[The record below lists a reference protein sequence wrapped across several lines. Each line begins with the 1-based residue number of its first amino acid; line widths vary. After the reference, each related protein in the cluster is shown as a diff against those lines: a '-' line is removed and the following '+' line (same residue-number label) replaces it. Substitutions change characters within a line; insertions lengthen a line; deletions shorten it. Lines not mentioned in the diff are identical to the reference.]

1 MASAAVASP
10 RTSTEPILRVRN
22 LAIDYQTRKGDVPA
36 VRDVTFDLRRG
47 ETLAIVGES
56 GCGKS
61 TVAFALIGFLG
72 KNGRISGGSVEF
84 LGQDLTGLN
93 EEQLRGIRGNNISM
107 VYQDPTS
114 ALNPSLRVGAQLA
127 EILTEHNKECSQE
140 EARKQCVAMLEQV
153 HMPDPEA
160 MMERYPH
167 QLSGGQRQRVIIAGG
182 LLNHPALLIMD
193 EPTTA
198 LDVTIEATVLDLVQE
213 IKETFNTAVLFIT
226 HDLGV
231 VARVADRVAVMYAG
245 EVVEEAPIKEVF
257 ANPLHPYTRGLLACI
272 PRAGAFKRDTVLQSI
287 VGVVP
292 APTALPTGCAF
303 EPRCP
308 YGEERSR
315 EEHPEFRP
323 LNGSHSVR
331 CHFAEEIAA
340 GTKSVDERKVHIPAA
355 AAAEPG
361 PTILEATDLKTYYSQ
376 KGRGMFSIGEKTVVK
391 AVEDVDFTLRAGQTL
406 GLVGESGSGKS
417 TVAKTILGLE
427 PVTGGHIEFMGLD
440 LKGTVDDR
448 AQKTLKLLQM
458 VFQSPDATLNP
469 TMKVGSTIARSVAK
483 LSDVPRKSVRG
494 RVIELLDAV
503 KLGERYYDRLPRQLS
518 GGEKQR
524 VAIARALAGNP
535 NLIVAD
541 EPTSALD
548 VSVQAAVLNLLLEIQ
563 AENNT
568 AFILITHDLN
578 VVLYLADWIA
588 VMYLGHIV
596 DYGPR
601 EAFFKPPHH
610 PYTEALLSAIPLPD
624 PSVEPKKIR
633 LSGTIPSAIDPPKG
647 CVFNTRCP
655 RYIGEICLTDPKI
668 HRLENGQMIACHH
681 DIEYLASFDPVI
693 DFDDMQEPTLLVP

>member
-1 MASAAVASP
+1 MASAAAASP
-10 RTSTEPILRVRN
+10 RTSTELILRVRN

-323 LNGSHSVR
+323 VNDSHSVR

-340 GTKSVDERKVHIPAA
+340 GTKSIDERKVHIPAA

-440 LKGTVDDR
+440 LKGTVDAR

-503 KLGERYYDRLPRQLS
+503 KLGDRYYDRLPRQLS

-681 DIEYLASFDPVI
+681 DIEYLASLDPVI

>member
-1 MASAAVASP
+1 MARAVAAD
-10 RTSTEPILRVRN
+10 RATTRETVLDARN
-22 LAIDYQTRKGDVPA
+22 LAISYGTRKGDVPA
-36 VRDVTFDLRRG
+36 VRDVTFSLCRG
-47 ETLAIVGES
+47 ETLALVGES

-72 KNGRISGGSVEF
+72 KNGNIVGGEVEF
-84 LGQDLTGLN
+84 LGDDLTGLSD
-93 EEQLRGIRGNNISM
+93 EELRRIRGNNISM

-114 ALNPSLRVGAQLA
+114 ALNPSLRIGTQLT
-127 EILTEHNKECSQE
+127 EILTEHNKECSE
-140 EARKQCVAMLEQV
+140 KEAYEQCVAMLEQV
-153 HMPDPEA
+153 HMPDSRK

-182 LLNHPALLIMD
+182 LLNRPALLIMD

-213 IKETFNTAVLFIT
+213 IKEKFNTAVLFIT

-245 EVVEEAPIKEVF
+245 EVVEEAPVRELF
-257 ANPLHPYTRGLLACI
+257 ANPLHPYTRALLACI
-272 PRAGAFKRDTVLQSI
+272 PRAGAFKRDTVLQSV

-292 APTALPTGCAF
+292 APDALPPGCTF

-308 YGEERSR
+308 YGEDRSR
-315 EEHPEFRP
+315 EEHPEFRRVDG
-323 LNGSHSVR
+323 NHSVR
-331 CHFAEEIAA
+331 CHFAEEIARGKPA
-340 GTKSVDERKVHIPAA
+340 DERKVHRPAVTT
-355 AAAEPG
+355 AEEG
-361 PTILEATDLKTYYSQ
+361 PPILQAEDLKTYYSQ
-376 KGRGMFSIGEKTVVK
+376 GGGLLGRGGKAVVK

-406 GLVGESGSGKS
+406 GLVGESGSGKT

-427 PVTGGHIEFMGLD
+427 PMTGGHIEFMGLE
-440 LKGTVDDR
+440 LTGTVGQR
-448 AQKTLKLLQM
+448 ARRTLKLLQM

-469 TMKVGSTIARSVAK
+469 TMKVGSTIGRTVAK
-483 LSDVPRKSVRG
+483 LTDVPRKDVRA
-494 RVIELLDAV
+494 RVIELLESV

-524 VAIARALAGNP
+524 VAIARALAGDP

-563 AENNT
+563 GKNQT

-601 EAFFKPPHH
+601 EAFLKPPHH

-624 PSVEPKKIR
+624 PSVEPKKVR
-633 LSGTIPSAIDPPKG
+633 LSGTIPSAIDPPQG

-655 RYIGEICLTDPKI
+655 RYIGEICHTDPKI

-681 DIEYLASFDPVI
+681 ELEYLASVDPVI
-693 DFDDMQEPTLLVP
+693 DFSEVHEPKALTT

>member
-1 MASAAVASP
+1 MASAAAASP
-10 RTSTEPILRVRN
+10 RTSTEPVLRVRN
-22 LAIDYQTRKGDVPA
+22 LAIDYRTRKGDVPA
-36 VRDVTFDLRRG
+36 VRDVTFDLRRS

-84 LGQDLTGLN
+84 LGQDLTGLE
-93 EEQLRGIRGNNISM
+93 EEQLRRIRGNNISM

-127 EILTEHNKECSQE
+127 EILTEHNKECS
-140 EARKQCVAMLEQV
+140 EAEAYEQCVAMLEQV
-153 HMPDPEA
+153 HMPDPKE
-160 MMERYPH
+160 MMMRYPH

-245 EVVEEAPIKEVF
+245 ELVEEAPIQEVF

-292 APTALPTGCAF
+292 APAALPTGCAF

-308 YGEERSR
+308 YSEERSR

-340 GTKSVDERKVHIPAA
+340 GTKSVDERKVHIPAVA
-355 AAAEPG
+355 VAEPG
-361 PTILEATDLKTYYSQ
+361 ATILEATDLKTYYSQ
-376 KGRGMFSIGEKTVVK
+376 KGRGMFSFGEKTVVK

-655 RYIGEICLTDPKI
+655 RYIGEICHTDPKI

-681 DIEYLASFDPVI
+681 DIEYLASLDPVI
-693 DFDDMQEPTLLVP
+693 DFDEVQEQTLLVP

>member
-1 MASAAVASP
+1 MATAVQP
-10 RTSTEPILRVRN
+10 ERTTAQEPVLKVRN
-22 LAIDYQTRKGDVPA
+22 LAISYGTRKGDVPA

-72 KNGRISGGSVEF
+72 KNGKIVGGEVEF
-84 LGQDLTGLN
+84 LGQELTGFSD
-93 EEQLRGIRGNNISM
+93 EELRRIRGNNISM

-114 ALNPSLRVGAQLA
+114 ALNPSIRIGKQLT
-127 EILTEHNKECSQE
+127 EILTEHNTECSE
-140 EARKQCVAMLEQV
+140 KEAYEQCVAMLEQV
-153 HMPDPEA
+153 HMPDPRK

-213 IKETFNTAVLFIT
+213 IKQTFNTAVLFIT

-245 EVVEEAPIKEVF
+245 EIVEEAPVLDLF
-257 ANPLHPYTRGLLACI
+257 VNPLHPYTRGLLACI
-272 PRAGAFKRDTVLQSI
+272 PRAGAHKRETVLQSI

-292 APTALPTGCAF
+292 APSALPPGCSF

-308 YGEERSR
+308 YGEDRSR
-315 EEHPEFRP
+315 EERPEFRRV
-323 LNGSHSVR
+323 NGNHAVR
-331 CHFAEEIAA
+331 CHFAEEIAK
-340 GTKSVDERKVHIPAA
+340 GVKSIDERKVLRPATVV
-355 AAAEPG
+355 AEAG
-361 PTILEATDLKTYYSQ
+361 ESILEARDVKTYYSQ
-376 KGRGMFSIGEKTVVK
+376 GGAGLLSRGGKSVVK

-406 GLVGESGSGKS
+406 GLVGESGSGKT
-417 TVAKTILGLE
+417 TVEKTILGLE
-427 PVTGGHIEFMGLD
+427 PITGGEIEFMGLD
-440 LKGTVDDR
+440 LKGTVDKR
-448 AQKTLKLLQM
+448 ARNTLKLLQM

-469 TMKVGSTIARSVAK
+469 TMKIGSAIGRTLAK
-483 LSDVPRKSVRG
+483 LTDVPRKQVRS
-494 RVIELLDAV
+494 RVIEVLESV

-563 AENNT
+563 AKNNT

-601 EAFFKPPHH
+601 EAFLKPPHH

-624 PSVEPKKIR
+624 PSVEPKKVR
-633 LSGTIPSAIDPPKG
+633 LSGTIPSAIDPPQG

-655 RYIGEICLTDPKI
+655 RYIGEICHTDPKI

-681 DIEYLASFDPVI
+681 DLDYLASLDPVI
-693 DFDDMQEPTLLVP
+693 DFSEVQEPAPLIP

>member
-1 MASAAVASP
+1 
-10 RTSTEPILRVRN
+10 
-22 LAIDYQTRKGDVPA
+22 
-36 VRDVTFDLRRG
+36 
-47 ETLAIVGES
+47 
-56 GCGKS
+56 
-61 TVAFALIGFLG
+61 
-72 KNGRISGGSVEF
+72 
-84 LGQDLTGLN
+84 
-93 EEQLRGIRGNNISM
+93 
-107 VYQDPTS
+107 
-114 ALNPSLRVGAQLA
+114 
-127 EILTEHNKECSQE
+127 
-140 EARKQCVAMLEQV
+140 
-153 HMPDPEA
+153 
-160 MMERYPH
+160 
-167 QLSGGQRQRVIIAGG
+167 
-182 LLNHPALLIMD
+182 
-193 EPTTA
+193 
-198 LDVTIEATVLDLVQE
+198 
-213 IKETFNTAVLFIT
+213 
-226 HDLGV
+226 
-231 VARVADRVAVMYAG
+231 
-245 EVVEEAPIKEVF
+245 
-257 ANPLHPYTRGLLACI
+257 
-272 PRAGAFKRDTVLQSI
+272 
-287 VGVVP
+287 
-292 APTALPTGCAF
+292 
-303 EPRCP
+303 
-308 YGEERSR
+308 
-315 EEHPEFRP
+315 
-323 LNGSHSVR
+323 
-331 CHFAEEIAA
+331 
-340 GTKSVDERKVHIPAA
+340 
-355 AAAEPG
+355 
-361 PTILEATDLKTYYSQ
+361 
-376 KGRGMFSIGEKTVVK
+376 MFSFGEKTVVK

-483 LSDVPRKSVRG
+483 LSDVSRKHVRG

-503 KLGERYYDRLPRQLS
+503 KLSDRYYDRLPRQLS

-601 EAFFKPPHH
+601 EAFLKPPHH

-624 PSVEPKKIR
+624 PSVEPKKVR

-655 RYIGEICLTDPKI
+655 RYIGEICHTDPKI

-681 DIEYLASFDPVI
+681 DIEYLASLDPVI
-693 DFDDMQEPTLLVP
+693 DFDEVQEQTLLVP

>member
-1 MASAAVASP
+1 MASAAAASP
-10 RTSTEPILRVRN
+10 RTSTEPVLRVRN
-22 LAIDYQTRKGDVPA
+22 LAIDYRTRKGDVPA
-36 VRDVTFDLRRG
+36 VRDVTFDLRRS

-84 LGQDLTGLN
+84 LGQDLTGLE
-93 EEQLRGIRGNNISM
+93 EEQLRRIRGNNISM

-127 EILTEHNKECSQE
+127 EILTEHNKECS
-140 EARKQCVAMLEQV
+140 EAEAYEQCVAMLEQV
-153 HMPDPEA
+153 HMPDPKE
-160 MMERYPH
+160 MMMRYPH

-245 EVVEEAPIKEVF
+245 ELVEEAPIQEVF

-292 APTALPTGCAF
+292 APAALPTGCAF

-308 YGEERSR
+308 YSEERSR

-340 GTKSVDERKVHIPAA
+340 GTKSVDERKVHIPAVA
-355 AAAEPG
+355 VAEPG
-361 PTILEATDLKTYYSQ
+361 ATILEATDLKTYYSQ
-376 KGRGMFSIGEKTVVK
+376 KGRGMFSFGEKTVVK

-483 LSDVPRKSVRG
+483 LSDVSRKHVRG

-503 KLGERYYDRLPRQLS
+503 KLSDRYYDRLPRQLS

-601 EAFFKPPHH
+601 EAFLKPPHH

-624 PSVEPKKIR
+624 PSVEPKKVR

-655 RYIGEICLTDPKI
+655 RYIGEICHTDPKI

-681 DIEYLASFDPVI
+681 DIEYLASLDPVI
-693 DFDDMQEPTLLVP
+693 DFDEVQEQTLLVP

>member
-1 MASAAVASP
+1 MATAAASSP
-10 RTSTEPILRVRN
+10 RTATEPVLSVRN
-22 LAIDYQTRKGDVPA
+22 LAISYSTRKGDVPA

-72 KNGRISGGSVEF
+72 KNGKIVGGSVEF
-84 LGQDLTGLN
+84 LGQDLTGLD
-93 EEQLRGIRGNNISM
+93 ETQLRRIRGNNISM

-114 ALNPSLRVGAQLA
+114 ALNPSLRIGVQLA
-127 EILTEHNKECSQE
+127 EILTEHNKECSEQE
-140 EARKQCVAMLEQV
+140 AYEQCVAMLEHV
-153 HMPDPEA
+153 HMPDPKK

-198 LDVTIEATVLDLVQE
+198 LDVTIEATVLDLVEE
-213 IKETFNTAVLFIT
+213 IKKKFNTAVLFIT

-245 EVVEEAPIKEVF
+245 EVVEEAPIKELF

-292 APTALPTGCAF
+292 PPDALPTGCAF

-315 EEHPEFRP
+315 DEHPEFRP
-323 LNGSHSVR
+323 LNGNHSVR

-340 GTKSVDERKVHIPAA
+340 GTKSIDERKVHIPAA
-355 AAAEPG
+355 AVAEPG
-361 PTILEATDLKTYYSQ
+361 PAILEATDLKTYYTQ
-376 KGRGMFSIGEKTVVK
+376 KGRGLFGLGEKSVVK
-391 AVEDVDFTLRAGQTL
+391 ACEDVDFTLRGGQTL

-440 LKGTVDDR
+440 LKGTVNAR
-448 AQKTLKLLQM
+448 SRTTLKLLQM

-469 TMKVGSTIARSVAK
+469 TMKVGSTIGRTVAK
-483 LSDVPRKSVRG
+483 LSDVPRKRVRG
-494 RVIELLDAV
+494 RVIELLDSV
-503 KLGERYYDRLPRQLS
+503 KLSERYYDRLPRQLS

-563 AENNT
+563 AQNNT

-601 EAFFKPPHH
+601 EAFLKPPHH

-624 PSVEPKKIR
+624 PSVEPKKVR

-655 RYIGEICLTDPKI
+655 RYIGDICHTDPKI
-668 HRLENGQMIACHH
+668 HRLEDGQMIACHH
-681 DIEYLASFDPVI
+681 ELEYLASLDPVI
-693 DFDDMQEPTLLVP
+693 NFEEVREPTLLTP

>member
-1 MASAAVASP
+1 VSQAALPADLTGAHELV
-10 RTSTEPILRVRN
+10 LRVRN
-22 LAIDYQTRKGDVPA
+22 LAISYGTRAGDVPA
-36 VRDVTFDLRRG
+36 VREVTFDLRRG
-47 ETLAIVGES
+47 ETLALVGES
-56 GCGKS
+56 GCGKT

-72 KNGRISGGSVEF
+72 KNGNIAGGSVEF
-84 LGQDLTGLN
+84 LGRDLTGVN
-93 EEQLRGIRGNNISM
+93 EEQLRNIRGNKISM

-114 ALNPSLRVGAQLA
+114 ALNPSLRIGRQLT
-127 EILTEHNKECSQE
+127 EILTEHNKECGE
-140 EARKQCVAMLEQV
+140 REAFEQCVAMLEQV
-153 HMPDPEA
+153 HMPDA
-160 MMERYPH
+160 RKMMERYPH
-167 QLSGGQRQRVIIAGG
+167 QLSGGQQQRVIIAGG

-198 LDVTIEATVLDLVQE
+198 LDVTIEATVLDLVKE
-213 IKETFNTAVLFIT
+213 IKEQFDTAVLFIT

-245 EVVEEAPIKEVF
+245 EVVEEAPVQELF
-257 ANPLHPYTRGLLACI
+257 GNPLHPYTRGLLACI
-272 PRAGAFKRDTVLQSI
+272 PRPGVSKRDTVLQSI

-292 APTALPTGCAF
+292 PPSALPAGCSF

-315 EEHPEFRP
+315 EERPEFRR

-331 CHFAEEIAA
+331 CHFADEIAQ
-340 GTKSVDERKVHIPAA
+340 GTKSIDERKVIRPPVTVAKRG
-355 AAAEPG
+355 EP
-361 PTILEATDLKTYYSQ
+361 ILEANDLKSYYTQ
-376 KGRGMFSIGEKTVVK
+376 RGGGFLALGEKKYVK
-391 AVEDVDFTLRAGQTL
+391 AVEDVDFELRAGQTL
-406 GLVGESGSGKS
+406 GLVGESGSGKT

-427 PVTGGHIEFMGLD
+427 PATGGRIEFMGLE
-440 LKGTVDDR
+440 LKGSVNSR
-448 AQKTLKLLQM
+448 ARKTLKLLQM
-458 VFQSPDATLNP
+458 VFQSPDSTLNP
-469 TMKVGSTIARSVAK
+469 SMKVGTAISRSVSR
-483 LSDVPRKSVRG
+483 LTDVPRRDVRR
-494 RVIELLDAV
+494 RVIELLDSV
-503 KLGERYYDRLPRQLS
+503 KLGERYYERLPRQLS

-524 VAIARALAGNP
+524 VAIARALAANP

-563 AENNT
+563 AKNQT

-601 EAFFKPPHH
+601 QAFLRPPHH

-633 LSGTIPSAIDPPKG
+633 LSGAIPSAIDPPEG

-655 RYIGEICLTDPKI
+655 RYIGDICHTDPKI

-681 DIEYLASFDPVI
+681 DIEYLASQDPVI
-693 DFDDMQEPTLLVP
+693 DFEQMAEAVF